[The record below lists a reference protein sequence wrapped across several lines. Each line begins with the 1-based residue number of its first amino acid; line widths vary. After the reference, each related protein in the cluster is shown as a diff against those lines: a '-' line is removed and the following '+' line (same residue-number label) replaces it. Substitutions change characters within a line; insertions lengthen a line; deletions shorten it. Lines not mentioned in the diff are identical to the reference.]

1 MKLAW
6 YPYFQEKVFL
16 SLFFLDA
23 LTPLDFLK
31 PVYLPIKNLTRHPC
45 LMSLISVHEVVGSQ
59 PTWTLSKLEQLM
71 ESLSQ
76 RREKT
81 KCVTQCWS
89 LLNVC
94 EAPCSALR
102 RRGKITNL
110 FQLNISIQSVELFSG
125 LVSSS
130 AFTTLH
136 ISVPCFQ
143 FLRQKPWCHLYASPS
158 HIFLIHH

>member
-1 MKLAW
+1 MWDCRFTACL
-6 YPYFQEKVFL
+6 
-16 SLFFLDA
+16 
-23 LTPLDFLK
+23 
-31 PVYLPIKNLTRHPC
+31 NTR
-45 LMSLISVHEVVGSQ
+45 Q
-59 PTWTLSKLEQLM
+59 AQYQLEWLM

-81 KCVTQCWS
+81 KRVTQCWS

-94 EAPCSALR
+94 KAPCSALR
-102 RRGKITNL
+102 RRDKVTNL

-136 ISVPCFQ
+136 ISMPCFQ
-143 FLRQKPWCHLYASPS
+143 FLRQKPWCHLDASPPPHLS
-158 HIFLIHH
+158 HPSLNAEGHFLCVPPKLHVSSDLLIFLLCLCSAGIACVLHHTRFVWY

>member
-1 MKLAW
+1 MWDCRFTA
-6 YPYFQEKVFL
+6 
-16 SLFFLDA
+16 
-23 LTPLDFLK
+23 
-31 PVYLPIKNLTRHPC
+31 C
-45 LMSLISVHEVVGSQ
+45 LN
-59 PTWTLSKLEQLM
+59 TWQAQYQLEWLM

-81 KCVTQCWS
+81 KRVTQCWS

-94 EAPCSALR
+94 KAPCSALR
-102 RRGKITNL
+102 RRDKVTNL

-136 ISVPCFQ
+136 ISMPCFQ
-143 FLRQKPWCHLYASPS
+143 FLRQKPWCHLDASPPPTS
-158 HIFLIHH
+158 FSSIIKRRRPFPLRASEAPHLLWPSDLPALPLQRWDCLRAPPH

>member
-1 MKLAW
+1 MWDCRFTACL
-6 YPYFQEKVFL
+6 
-16 SLFFLDA
+16 
-23 LTPLDFLK
+23 
-31 PVYLPIKNLTRHPC
+31 NTR
-45 LMSLISVHEVVGSQ
+45 Q
-59 PTWTLSKLEQLM
+59 AQYQLEWLM

-81 KCVTQCWS
+81 KHVTQCWS

-94 EAPCSALR
+94 KAPCSALR
-102 RRGKITNL
+102 RRDKVTNL

-136 ISVPCFQ
+136 ISMPCFRSWGKSLGVTSMLLPPTS
-143 FLRQKPWCHLYASPS
+143 FSSIIKHRRPFPLRASEAPHLLWPS
-158 HIFLIHH
+158 DLPALPLQRWDCLRAPPQ

>member
-1 MKLAW
+1 MWDCRFTACL
-6 YPYFQEKVFL
+6 
-16 SLFFLDA
+16 
-23 LTPLDFLK
+23 
-31 PVYLPIKNLTRHPC
+31 NTR
-45 LMSLISVHEVVGSQ
+45 Q
-59 PTWTLSKLEQLM
+59 AQYQLEWLM

-81 KCVTQCWS
+81 KHVTQCWS

-94 EAPCSALR
+94 KVPCSALR
-102 RRGKITNL
+102 RRDKVTNL

-136 ISVPCFQ
+136 ISMPCFQ
-143 FLRQKPWCHLYASPS
+143 YSLPHLSHPLLNAEGHFLCVPPKLPISSDLL
-158 HIFLIHH
+158 IFLLCLCSAGIACVLHHTRFVWY